1 MTRYLTTQEI
11 NKLLPKEP
19 ISVSKAATLI
29 AQTAVECFVAKV
41 TLSLAEV
48 IKGLPISTSD
58 AELVIEVVNS
68 KLQHFGLNSDQTKAM
83 KLLERALKELQQ
95 HPEWGSNTELISSVL
110 NNIKTCNDTHKPS
123 T

>member
-41 TLSLAEV
+41 TLNLAEV
-48 IKGLPISTSD
+48 IKGLPIRTSD
-58 AELVIEVVNS
+58 VELVIEAVS
-68 KLQHFGLNSDQTKAM
+68 SELQHFGLNSDQIEVM
-83 KLLERALKELQQ
+83 QLLERALKKLEQ
-95 HPEWGSNTELISSVL
+95 HREWGVDGELISSVL